1 MLIRVSQLI
10 AVSLLFLVGC
20 SEPSNNKSHSDS
32 SISPDI
38 SPSNIATDQP
48 APDQNSTDRESS
60 NNSSLIQETVQTP
73 DSSSNIESPQ
83 WSDEVFKSDLD
94 NASSQVVGGP
104 IFDQQNR
111 QVEWVV
117 EYSLVLPDNATPVQ
131 AQVAQS
137 LLNVELS
144 TDFKAEFKDRNGVIL
159 GTEKLWKE
167 GEGNRKRYT
176 LRIPNRIWQRW
187 SEVARINLAR

>member
-1 MLIRVSQLI
+1 MSQLI

-20 SEPSNNKSHSDS
+20 SE
-32 SISPDI
+32 
-38 SPSNIATDQP
+38 
-48 APDQNSTDRESS
+48 NSTDRESS
-60 NNSSLIQETVQTP
+60 NNSSPIPEETVQTP

-83 WSDEVFKSDLD
+83 WSYEVFNSGIG
-94 NASSQVVGGP
+94 NIASSQVVGGP

-117 EYSLVLPDNATPVQ
+117 EYSLVLPDNATPAVVQ
-131 AQVAQS
+131 AYQS
-137 LLNVELS
+137 LLNIRLS
-144 TDFKAEFKDRNGVIL
+144 DDFKAEFEDRNGVIL
-159 GTEKLWKE
+159 GTEKLWRE

-187 SEVARINLAR
+187 SEVSRINLAR

>member
-83 WSDEVFKSDLD
+83 WSDEVFNSDLD
-94 NASSQVVGGP
+94 NASSQVVVGP

-117 EYSLVLPDNATPVQ
+117 EYSLVLPDNATPVEV
-131 AQVAQS
+131 QVAQS

>member
-38 SPSNIATDQP
+38 SPSNIPTDQS

-83 WSDEVFKSDLD
+83 WSDEVFNSDLD

-117 EYSLVLPDNATPVQ
+117 EYSLVLPDNATPVE

>member
-83 WSDEVFKSDLD
+83 WSDEVFNSDLD

-117 EYSLVLPDNATPVQ
+117 EYSLLLPDNATPVEV
-131 AQVAQS
+131 QVAQS

>member
-38 SPSNIATDQP
+38 SPSNIPTDQP

-117 EYSLVLPDNATPVQ
+117 EYSLVLPDNATPVEV
-131 AQVAQS
+131 QVAQS

-159 GTEKLWKE
+159 FPELLWKE

>member
-1 MLIRVSQLI
+1 MLIRMSQLI

-20 SEPSNNKSHSDS
+20 SE
-32 SISPDI
+32 
-38 SPSNIATDQP
+38 
-48 APDQNSTDRESS
+48 NSTDRESS
-60 NNSSLIQETVQTP
+60 NNSSPIQETVQTP

-83 WSDEVFKSDLD
+83 WSYEVFNSGIG
-94 NASSQVVGGP
+94 NIASSQVVEGP

-117 EYSLVLPDNATPVQ
+117 QYSLVLPDNATPVE

-144 TDFKAEFKDRNGVIL
+144 TDFKAEFEDKNGVIL
-159 GTEKLWKE
+159 GTELLWKE

-187 SEVARINLAR
+187 SEVSRINLAR

>member
-38 SPSNIATDQP
+38 SPSNIPTDQP
-48 APDQNSTDRESS
+48 APDENSPDRESS
-60 NNSSLIQETVQTP
+60 NNSSPIQETVQTP

-83 WSDEVFKSDLD
+83 WSDEVFNSDLD
-94 NASSQVVGGP
+94 SASSQVVGSP

-117 EYSLVLPDNATPVQ
+117 EYSLVLPDNATPVE

-144 TDFKAEFKDRNGVIL
+144 TDFKAEFEDRNGVIL
-159 GTEKLWKE
+159 GTEKLWRE

>member
-1 MLIRVSQLI
+1 MIIRVTQLI

-38 SPSNIATDQP
+38 SPSNIPTDQS

-83 WSDEVFKSDLD
+83 WSDEVFNSDLD

-117 EYSLVLPDNATPVQ
+117 EYSLVLPDNATPVE

>member
-20 SEPSNNKSHSDS
+20 SE
-32 SISPDI
+32 
-38 SPSNIATDQP
+38 
-48 APDQNSTDRESS
+48 NSTDRESS
-60 NNSSLIQETVQTP
+60 NNSSPIQETVQTP

-83 WSDEVFKSDLD
+83 WSYEVFNSGIG
-94 NASSQVVGGP
+94 NIASSQVVGGP

-117 EYSLVLPDNATPVQ
+117 EYSLVLPDNATPVE

-144 TDFKAEFKDRNGVIL
+144 TDFKAEFEDKNGVIL
-159 GTEKLWKE
+159 GTELLWKE

-187 SEVARINLAR
+187 SEVSRINLAR

>member
-1 MLIRVSQLI
+1 MILIRASQFV

-20 SEPSNNKSHSDS
+20 SEPSNNKRTGS

-38 SPSNIATDQP
+38 SPSNIPTDQP
-48 APDQNSTDRESS
+48 VPGQNSPDRESS
-60 NNSSLIQETVQTP
+60 N
-73 DSSSNIESPQ
+73 NIESPQ
-83 WSDEVFKSDLD
+83 WSDEVFNSDSD
-94 NASSQVVGGP
+94 SASSQVVGDP

-117 EYSLVLPDNATPVQ
+117 EYSLVLPDNATPVE

-144 TDFKAEFKDRNGVIL
+144 ADFKADFEDRNGVIL
-159 GTEKLWKE
+159 GTEKLWRE

>member
-38 SPSNIATDQP
+38 SPSNIPTVQP
-48 APDQNSTDRESS
+48 APDQNFTGRESS
-60 NNSSLIQETVQTP
+60 NNSSPIQETVQTP

-83 WSDEVFKSDLD
+83 WSWEVFNSDLD
-94 NASSQVVGGP
+94 SASSQVVGGP

-117 EYSLVLPDNATPVQ
+117 EYSLVLPDNATPVE

-144 TDFKAEFKDRNGVIL
+144 TDFKAEFEDRNGVIL
-159 GTEKLWKE
+159 GTEKLWRE

>member
-38 SPSNIATDQP
+38 SPSNIPTDQP
-48 APDQNSTDRESS
+48 APDENSPDRESS
-60 NNSSLIQETVQTP
+60 NNSSPIQETVQTP

-83 WSDEVFKSDLD
+83 WSDEVFNSDLD
-94 NASSQVVGGP
+94 SASSQVVGGP

-117 EYSLVLPDNATPVQ
+117 EYSLVLPDNATPVE

-144 TDFKAEFKDRNGVIL
+144 TDFKAEFEDRNGVIL
-159 GTEKLWKE
+159 GTEKLWRE

>member
-1 MLIRVSQLI
+1 MSQLI

-20 SEPSNNKSHSDS
+20 SE
-32 SISPDI
+32 
-38 SPSNIATDQP
+38 
-48 APDQNSTDRESS
+48 NSTDRESS
-60 NNSSLIQETVQTP
+60 NNSSPIQETVQTP

-83 WSDEVFKSDLD
+83 WSYEVFNSGIG
-94 NASSQVVGGP
+94 NIASSQVVGGP

-117 EYSLVLPDNATPVQ
+117 EYSLVLPDNATPVE

-144 TDFKAEFKDRNGVIL
+144 TDFKAEFEDKNGVIL
-159 GTEKLWKE
+159 GTELLWKE

-187 SEVARINLAR
+187 SEVSRINLAR

>member
-38 SPSNIATDQP
+38 SPSNIPTVQH
-48 APDQNSTDRESS
+48 APDQNFTGRESS
-60 NNSSLIQETVQTP
+60 NNSSPIQETVQTP

-83 WSDEVFKSDLD
+83 WSWEVFNSDLD
-94 NASSQVVGGP
+94 SASSQVVGGP

-117 EYSLVLPDNATPVQ
+117 EYSLVLPDNATPVE

-144 TDFKAEFKDRNGVIL
+144 TDFKAEFEDRNGVIL
-159 GTEKLWKE
+159 GTEKLWRE

>member
-1 MLIRVSQLI
+1 MLIRMSQLI

-20 SEPSNNKSHSDS
+20 SE
-32 SISPDI
+32 
-38 SPSNIATDQP
+38 
-48 APDQNSTDRESS
+48 NSTDRESS
-60 NNSSLIQETVQTP
+60 NNSSPIQETVQTP

-83 WSDEVFKSDLD
+83 WSYEVFNSGIG
-94 NASSQVVGGP
+94 NIASSQVVGGP

-117 EYSLVLPDNATPVQ
+117 EYSLVLPDNATPVE

-144 TDFKAEFKDRNGVIL
+144 TDFKAEFEDKNGVIL
-159 GTEKLWKE
+159 GTELLWKE

-187 SEVARINLAR
+187 SEVSRINLAR

>member
-1 MLIRVSQLI
+1 
-10 AVSLLFLVGC
+10 
-20 SEPSNNKSHSDS
+20 
-32 SISPDI
+32 
-38 SPSNIATDQP
+38 
-48 APDQNSTDRESS
+48 
-60 NNSSLIQETVQTP
+60 
-73 DSSSNIESPQ
+73 
-83 WSDEVFKSDLD
+83 
-94 NASSQVVGGP
+94 P

-117 EYSLVLPDNATPVQ
+117 EYSLVLPDNATPVE

-144 TDFKAEFKDRNGVIL
+144 ADFKADFEDINGVIL
-159 GTEKLWKE
+159 GTEKLWRE

-187 SEVARINLAR
+187 SEVARINLAYHVEYTNKVRSPDLYGGRK

>member
-83 WSDEVFKSDLD
+83 WSDEVFNSDLD

-117 EYSLVLPDNATPVQ
+117 EYSLVLPDNATPVEV
-131 AQVAQS
+131 QVAQS

>member
-1 MLIRVSQLI
+1 MILIRASQFV

-20 SEPSNNKSHSDS
+20 SEPSNNKRPGS

-38 SPSNIATDQP
+38 PPSNIPGDQP
-48 APDQNSTDRESS
+48 APDQNFTE
-60 NNSSLIQETVQTP
+60 TP
-73 DSSSNIESPQ
+73 DSSFNIESPQ
-83 WSDEVFKSDLD
+83 WSYEVFNSGMG
-94 NASSQVVGGP
+94 NTASSQVVGGP

-117 EYSLVLPDNATPVQ
+117 QYSLILPENASPAVIE
-131 AQVAQS
+131 AYQS
-137 LLNVELS
+137 LLNIRLS
-144 TDFKAEFKDRNGVIL
+144 DDFKAEFEDKNGVIL
-159 GTEKLWKE
+159 VTETLWEK

-176 LRIPNRIWQRW
+176 LRIPDSIWQRW